1 MGGCSTGRS
10 TRKYGGGT
18 ASLQTVT
25 DTGATTTNS
34 IAIGADVA
42 GKALEIQEKTN
53 KLVDLIRIRSAS
65 AEGTNDLS
73 HAGIIL
79 SGTEDVSGAGM
90 YGGFVNGF
98 YKRTSGPDFSGSMIG
113 LINNGVRSNV
123 MSFTQST
130 DTNAQTC
137 VIIEKDAQ
145 GRAANV
151 AVEEGQTMTLGHYN
165 KATGSFTQRVIINS
179 SGYVG
184 IGVDDPNAIFEVGG
198 AFTAGAVNVS
208 SINSTGAVSGTINAE
223 SITQG
228 LLNCDRGGTNIG
240 TYALGDILYCNSLN
254 ADSSLEKLGVGTEG
268 QILEVFDIGSNELR
282 PRWRAFNF
290 ANSAHTGT
298 LPVNH
303 GGSGFAS
310 YTTGDLIYSSGSTT
324 LAKLNIG
331 SSGTFLKSTGSAPSW
346 TTNGSTLTHL
356 NMSTASHTGT
366 LAVARGGSG
375 IATYTAGDL
384 IYSSGTTTLAK
395 LAKGTD
401 SQVLAMNSGAT
412 APEWVTFD
420 FADSAHTGVLPVD
433 HGGIGT
439 PSGGTLTAEDILV
452 ATGSTAFKR
461 LVKGSNGEIL
471 QMSSGVVGW
480 GDINRGLNSYWDG
493 NGITDDTNDAITR
506 TTYGPWNG
514 IEICLPKY
522 YDTSGNYYTSGGGSN
537 PGTLWDASNANDT
550 DKRDV
555 IISEN
560 AIVVRSQT
568 RALATSDIRN
578 VGINQTK
585 PQYRLDV
592 NGDINCSTFY
602 RGNGSLL
609 TNFNLTEN
617 AVTNINLDTSGL
629 TGGKAIIS
637 DLEIS
642 KKNQTAGASGHGTL
656 KANVII
662 CSGWT
667 TATGSDTP
675 YKVGCPDGIYGRILG
690 SNTIAASTIT
700 GTTTRGTDITALNGF
715 HGPIVGSNAIAATT
729 ITGTTITSTSNI
741 VVGWTSNL
749 AGNVLSNTITAT
761 TGTFSNVVSIG
772 RFGKTMTVTVASNKF
787 VINGVS
793 QDELHLEKGQTYV
806 FDQSDNSNANHIFK
820 FAEAADAAGS
830 TEYTTG
836 VTLSGTPG
844 SANAKTTI
852 EVASNA
858 PSRLYYYSYSG
869 SAIEAN
875 YGGPAVVAPPS
886 CLKTIGI
893 TMLSTAIGSSAG
905 PILNLDR
912 DQIDNGNGANG
923 DYIGQIKFLGRSTTG
938 VQRNYAKIT
947 GKIGTATNGE
957 EDGLIEI
964 AAQNNGTMNPRARIT
979 GESLKLLNNTELEI
993 QDYTDLEPPDATTG
1007 NSTAIDG
1014 YGTYTASASSNNGDA
1029 WQGFKDGSNW
1039 QSDTSKYDN
1048 SDGTVTGQAAS
1059 TTISGSATNGEWL
1072 QLELPYKVSLNSI
1085 TIVRTGTQANRGP
1098 GRFKL
1103 AASNDGTTWTLVK
1116 DQSGSDITYTNDECE
1131 ISSITEGPY
1140 KYYRLVV
1147 TKLAGT
1153 GKTSVQIKHLKL
1165 YGKITTS
1172 SKGGNTTIGGSASI
1186 AGECSIG
1193 ALGSIF
1199 RSVRAIQVD
1208 VGNIGSAEDDV
1219 TIPYGVT
1226 YPNVSKIIINA
1237 TITSTATGGGPEDD
1251 VYACS
1256 IHSKT
1261 ATNAKLRVQSLG
1273 GVTIDA
1279 NDALKAEIVIFELP

>member
-10 TRKYGGGT
+10 TRKYGGADA
-18 ASLQTVT
+18 ASTLQGVT
-25 DTGATTTNS
+25 DSGATTTNN

-42 GKALEIQEKTN
+42 GKALDIQDKTN
-53 KLVDLIRIRSAS
+53 KLVDLIRIRPAS
-65 AEGTNDLS
+65 AVGTSDLS

-137 VIIEKDAQ
+137 VIIEKDSQ

-198 AFTAGAVNVS
+198 AFTAGTVNVS
-208 SINSTGAVSGTINAE
+208 SINSSGSVSGTINAE

-240 TYALGDILYCNSLN
+240 TYALGDILYCNSSN
-254 ADSSLEKLGVGTEG
+254 ADSSLEKLGIGTEG
-268 QILEVFDIGSNELR
+268 QILEVFDVGSNQLR
-282 PRWRAFNF
+282 PTWRTFDF

-303 GGSGFAS
+303 GGSGLAS

-366 LAVARGGSG
+366 LAVARGGTG

-412 APEWVTFD
+412 APEWVTFN
-420 FADSAHTGVLPVD
+420 FADSAHAGVLPVD
-433 HGGIGT
+433 HGGIGA

-461 LVKGSNGEIL
+461 LVKGSNGEVL

-493 NGITDDTNDAITR
+493 NGITDDTDDAITR

-568 RALATSDIRN
+568 HALATSDIRN

-715 HGPIVGSNAIAATT
+715 HGPIVGSNAIAAS
-729 ITGTTITSTSNI
+729 TITSTSNI

-749 AGNVLSNTITAT
+749 VGNVLSNTITAT

-772 RFGKTMTVTVASNKF
+772 RFGKTMTVTVASSKF
-787 VINGVS
+787 VIDGVS

-912 DQIDNGNGANG
+912 DQIDDGNGANG
-923 DYIGQIKFLGRSTTG
+923 DYIGQIKFLGRSATG

-957 EDGLIEI
+957 EDGLVEI

-993 QDYTDLEPPDATTG
+993 QDYTDLEPPDETTG
-1007 NSTAIDG
+1007 NSTAITG
-1014 YGTYTASASSNNGDA
+1014 YGTYTASASSNDGDA
-1029 WQGFKDGSNW
+1029 WQGFKGGSNW
-1039 QSDTSKYDN
+1039 RSDTGKYN
-1048 SDGTVTGQAAS
+1048 TSDGAVTGQAAS

-1072 QLELPYKVSLNSI
+1072 QLELPYKVSLDSI
-1085 TIVRTGTQANRGP
+1085 TIERTGTQANRGP

-1103 AASNDGTTWTLVK
+1103 AGSNDGTTWTLVK
-1116 DQSGSDITYTNDECE
+1116 DQSGSDITYTNDVCE

-1153 GKTSVQIKHLKL
+1153 GKTSVQIKYLKL

-1208 VGNIGSAEDDV
+1208 IGSNITSAEGDV

-1237 TITSTATGGGPEDD
+1237 TITSTATSTGPEDD

-1279 NDALKAEIVIFELP
+1279 GDALKAEIVIFELP

>member
-208 SINSTGAVSGTINAE
+208 SISSTGAVSGTINAE

-240 TYALGDILYCNSLN
+240 TYALGDILYCNSSN
-254 ADSSLEKLGVGTEG
+254 TDSSLEKLGIGTEG

-290 ANSAHTGT
+290 ENSAHTGT

-310 YTTGDLIYSSGSTT
+310 YTT
-324 LAKLNIG
+324 
-331 SSGTFLKSTGSAPSW
+331 
-346 TTNGSTLTHL
+346 
-356 NMSTASHTGT
+356 
-366 LAVARGGSG
+366 
-375 IATYTAGDL
+375 GDL

-522 YDTSGNYYTSGGGSN
+522 YDTSGNYYTSDGGSN
-537 PGTLWDASNANDT
+537 PGTLWDASNANDA

-772 RFGKTMTVTVASNKF
+772 RFGKTMTVTVASSKF

-793 QDELHLEKGQTYV
+793 QDELHLEQGQTYV
-806 FDQSDNSNANHIFK
+806 FDQSDISNANHIFK

-869 SAIEAN
+869 STIESN

-912 DQIDNGNGANG
+912 DQIDDGFGANG

-1007 NSTAIDG
+1007 NSTAITG

-1208 VGNIGSAEDDV
+1208 IGSNITSAEGDV

-1237 TITSTATGGGPEDD
+1237 TITSTATSGGPEDD